1 MAELIVDRFGAF
13 IGKHSERLRVSVKGE
28 LVEERPLFEVDHVL
42 VVSGG
47 VSLSSDAVRECAE
60 RGIDISFLSSGG
72 TPYARL
78 VAPTL
83 GGTVQTR
90 RQQLLAYEDCRG
102 VELAKA
108 FASGKLAN
116 QANLLR
122 YMAKNRR
129 NSSPDTF
136 ERARD
141 AALEVQA
148 FADRVRA
155 VQAKHV
161 DGVRTE
167 LLTLEAQGAKA
178 YWEAARQLVLSGVDW
193 ESRETRGATD
203 LVNSALNYGYGVLL
217 SQVERAVLLAG
228 LDPYAGYLHA
238 DRSGKPSLVLD
249 LIEEFRQMVVDRTV
263 FGLFNRGVKLE
274 VEDGRLTDATRR
286 TLAERVNERLD
297 GEEPYM
303 GKRQK
308 LRAILSAQAR
318 RVATF
323 VRGESRYDPWVGRW

>member
-28 LVEERPLFEVDHVL
+28 LIEERPLFDIDHVL

-47 VSLSSDAVRECAE
+47 VSLSSDVVRECAE
-60 RGIDISFLSSGG
+60 RGIDISFLSSSGA
-72 TPYARL
+72 PYARL
-78 VAPTL
+78 VASTL

-90 RQQLLAYEDCRG
+90 RQQLLAYEDHRG
-102 VELAKA
+102 LELAKA
-108 FASGKLAN
+108 FAAGKLAN

-129 NSSPDTF
+129 VSSPDTY

-148 FADRVRA
+148 FADRVRG
-155 VQAKHV
+155 VQAERV
-161 DGVRTE
+161 DEVRTE
-167 LLTLEAQGAKA
+167 LLTLEAHAAKA
-178 YWEAARQLVLSGVDW
+178 YWEAARELLLPDAAW
-193 ESRETRGATD
+193 EARETRGATD

-217 SQVERAVLLAG
+217 SHVERAVLLAG

-249 LIEEFRQMVVDRTV
+249 LIEEFRQMVVDRVV
-263 FGLFNRGVKLE
+263 FGLLNRGVKLE
-274 VEDGRLTDATRR
+274 AEEGRLKDETRR
-286 TLAERVNERLD
+286 TLAQRVNERLD

-323 VRGESRYDPWVGRW
+323 VRGESRYEPWVGRW